1 MPLIKNNQL
10 MEDNWVRWDGDS
22 PITGD
27 VIVSLGVWNEH
38 KPQLMAHDGAVGI
51 QLASDQ
57 APDLIQ
63 QDLAHLDLVALEF
76 PAFKD
81 GRAFSYARLL
91 RERFGF
97 AGEVR
102 AVGDVLRD
110 QAFFMLRCG
119 FDAFEVAD
127 ATALNGF
134 LDALGEFTFVY
145 QPSTDNRRSVVAN
158 RHATSVAAE

>member
-10 MEDNWVRWDGDS
+10 VEDNWVRWDGSS
-22 PITGD
+22 PLAGD
-27 VIVSLGVWNEH
+27 VIVSLDVWNEH
-38 KPQLMAHDGAVGI
+38 KTQLGAYDGGVGI

-57 APDLIQ
+57 APELIE
-63 QDLAHLDLVALEF
+63 QDLSQLDLVALEF

-97 AGEVR
+97 TGEVR

-119 FDAFEVAD
+119 FDAFEVSD
-127 ATALNGF
+127 THALKGF
-134 LDALGEFTFVY
+134 LEALGEFTFVY
-145 QPSTDNRRSVVAN
+145 QPSTDKRQSVVAN

>member
-1 MPLIKNNQL
+1 MPLIKNNQIV
-10 MEDNWVRWDGDS
+10 EDSWIAWDGSS
-22 PITGD
+22 PLSGN
-27 VIVSLGVWNEH
+27 VIVTLETWTEHRDRLLGHDGSLGVR
-38 KPQLMAHDGAVGI
+38 
-51 QLASDQ
+51 LASDQ
-57 APDLIQ
+57 APELIQ
-63 QDLAHLDLVALEF
+63 GDLSDLDMIALEF

-97 AGEVR
+97 SGEVR

-127 ATALNGF
+127 ESALDGF
-134 LDALGEFTFVY
+134 LQALTEFTFVY

-158 RHATSVAAE
+158 RHATSAAAE